1 MVLPLRQQNIV
12 HFCREYIHT
21 YIYIY
26 MRVFPLLR
34 KNKHRLS
41 CCCSCCCCYCRSLFF
56 RPTYL
61 LSLIIACCSSLVEM
75 CLYVLW
81 SIFASIEKNFCCL
94 RLICWN
100 KQCDWNESICWWRW
114 WLLLQTISNVHFC
127 VVFIFLYFFF
137 FNFVRFFLFLLFSF
151 FLHFFL
157 FVFFLYK
164 YFLQREKRKILPR
177 LSEKETYSQQLTS
190 VFRSLLSST
199 FRIERT
205 SNRMAVWRNTAVSRS
220 KRWGRRRLRWR
231 NRRERAGRKKR
242 MRKKKK

>member
-1 MVLPLRQQNIV
+1 MCLSLALFR
-12 HFCREYIHT
+12 YL
-21 YIYIY
+21 YIYSPIFLFNHILFGIFCGPSPYVNKTLYIFVESIY
-26 MRVFPLLR
+26 IPIYTYTCAYSPCWE

-41 CCCSCCCCYCRSLFF
+41 CCCCCYCRSLFF

-61 LSLIIACCSSLVEM
+61 LSLIIACCSSLVYI

-81 SIFASIEKNFCCL
+81 SIFASIEKNFCCV

-127 VVFIFLYFFF
+127 VVFIFSYFFF

-164 YFLQREKRKILPR
+164 YFLQREKKKDPTAIERKR
-177 LSEKETYSQQLTS
+177 N
-190 VFRSLLSST
+190 LLST
-199 FRIERT
+199 TNQRFRIDL
-205 SNRMAVWRNTAVSRS
+205 SNTEKIGS
-220 KRWGRRRLRWR
+220 
-231 NRRERAGRKKR
+231 AGGMKEHYSLS
-242 MRKKKK
+242 